1 MRKSKI
7 RKELVNS
14 GFVMNDKDNYYNEN
28 LGVTIVIS
36 SDEDENS
43 TIVCKVDNDD
53 MYSVKEIKAKNYI
66 DLGALLNYVC
76 NYS

>member
-28 LGVTIVIS
+28 LGVTVVIS

-53 MYSVKEIKAKNYI
+53 TYSVKEIKAKNYT